1 MHRFFAEPGQI
12 GEKEIVITGADVNH
26 IRNVLRM
33 RTGEE
38 VLIADGR
45 GAEYRCKLTDL
56 GENEVR
62 AQILWKLD
70 GNAELASAITLFQ
83 GLPKSDKMDL
93 IVQKCVELGVDR
105 IVPVS
110 TKRAVVKLDAK
121 KEQTRLKRW
130 NTISES
136 AAKQSGRGVI
146 PEVSGVM
153 SFEKALEEAK
163 KLGAT
168 ALFGEKYGDVVR
180 VVNMGGYSVEFCG
193 GTHLDNTAKVGP
205 FEIESECSVASGVR
219 RIEAFTGKLCLKKLE
234 ANRALLSEVSS
245 RLKVKPLDLANR
257 LQSHMDEIKELRRAI
272 EQYRA
277 KESAGEVDR
286 FLFGAHEIKGL
297 RVMTTVLPK
306 ADPARLR
313 QMGDMLRDKEPNVVA
328 VLASVKDDKP
338 TFLAVCGKEA
348 VKHGIKAGELVKLVC
363 TACGGSG
370 GGKPDSAMGGG
381 KDLMKVDNALAMVD
395 DFVNE
400 KI

>member
-33 RTGEE
+33 RADEE
-38 VLIADGR
+38 VLIADGQ

-83 GLPKSDKMDL
+83 GLPKSDKMDF
-93 IVQKCVELGVDR
+93 IVQKCVELGVSR

-153 SFEKALEEAK
+153 SFGKALEEAK
-163 KLGAT
+163 KLDVLLIPYERAEHMAET
-168 ALFGEKYGDVVR
+168 RRVMGEIRPGQSVGIFIGPE
-180 VVNMGGYSVEFCG
+180 GG
-193 GTHLDNTAKVGP
+193 
-205 FEIESECSVASGVR
+205 FEESEVEEAVAAGAQAITLGR
-219 RIEAFTGKLCLKKLE
+219 RI
-234 ANRALLSEVSS
+234 
-245 RLKVKPLDLANR
+245 
-257 LQSHMDEIKELRRAI
+257 LRT
-272 EQYRA
+272 ET
-277 KESAGEVDR
+277 AG
-286 FLFGAHEIKGL
+286 
-297 RVMTTVLPK
+297 
-306 ADPARLR
+306 
-313 QMGDMLRDKEPNVVA
+313 
-328 VLASVKDDKP
+328 
-338 TFLAVCGKEA
+338 LAVM
-348 VKHGIKAGELVKLVC
+348 
-363 TACGGSG
+363 
-370 GGKPDSAMGGG
+370 AMLGY
-381 KDLMKVDNALAMVD
+381 LL
-395 DFVNE
+395 E
-400 KI
+400 E

>member
-33 RTGEE
+33 RADEE
-38 VLIADGR
+38 VLIADGQ

-105 IVPVS
+105 IIPVS

-153 SFEKALEEAK
+153 SFGKALEEAK
-163 KLGAT
+163 KLDVLLIPYERAEHMAET
-168 ALFGEKYGDVVR
+168 RRVMGEIRPGQSVGIFIGPE
-180 VVNMGGYSVEFCG
+180 GG
-193 GTHLDNTAKVGP
+193 
-205 FEIESECSVASGVR
+205 FEESEVEEAVAAGAKAITLGK
-219 RIEAFTGKLCLKKLE
+219 RI
-234 ANRALLSEVSS
+234 
-245 RLKVKPLDLANR
+245 
-257 LQSHMDEIKELRRAI
+257 LRT
-272 EQYRA
+272 ET
-277 KESAGEVDR
+277 AG
-286 FLFGAHEIKGL
+286 
-297 RVMTTVLPK
+297 
-306 ADPARLR
+306 
-313 QMGDMLRDKEPNVVA
+313 
-328 VLASVKDDKP
+328 
-338 TFLAVCGKEA
+338 LAVM
-348 VKHGIKAGELVKLVC
+348 
-363 TACGGSG
+363 
-370 GGKPDSAMGGG
+370 AM
-381 KDLMKVDNALAMVD
+381 LSYLL
-395 DFVNE
+395 E
-400 KI
+400 E

>member
-1 MHRFFAEPGQI
+1 MHRFFAEPDQI

-33 RTGEE
+33 RTEE
-38 VLIADGR
+38 EGLIADGR
-45 GAEYRCKLTDL
+45 GAEYRCKLTEL

-153 SFEKALEEAK
+153 SFGKALEEAK
-163 KLGAT
+163 KLDVLLIPYERAEHMAET
-168 ALFGEKYGDVVR
+168 RRVMGEIRPGQSVGIFIGPE
-180 VVNMGGYSVEFCG
+180 GG
-193 GTHLDNTAKVGP
+193 
-205 FEIESECSVASGVR
+205 FEESEVEEAVAAGAQAITLGR
-219 RIEAFTGKLCLKKLE
+219 RI
-234 ANRALLSEVSS
+234 
-245 RLKVKPLDLANR
+245 
-257 LQSHMDEIKELRRAI
+257 LRT
-272 EQYRA
+272 ET
-277 KESAGEVDR
+277 AG
-286 FLFGAHEIKGL
+286 
-297 RVMTTVLPK
+297 
-306 ADPARLR
+306 
-313 QMGDMLRDKEPNVVA
+313 
-328 VLASVKDDKP
+328 
-338 TFLAVCGKEA
+338 LAVM
-348 VKHGIKAGELVKLVC
+348 
-363 TACGGSG
+363 
-370 GGKPDSAMGGG
+370 AMLGY
-381 KDLMKVDNALAMVD
+381 LL
-395 DFVNE
+395 E
-400 KI
+400 E

>member
-56 GENEVR
+56 SENEVR

-70 GNAELASAITLFQ
+70 GNAELASAVTLFQ

-121 KEQTRLKRW
+121 KEETRLKRW

-163 KLGAT
+163 KLEVLLIPYERAEHMAET
-168 ALFGEKYGDVVR
+168 RRVMGEIRPGQSVGVFIGTE
-180 VVNMGGYSVEFCG
+180 GGLE
-193 GTHLDNTAKVGP
+193 
-205 FEIESECSVASGVR
+205 ESEVEEAVAAGARAITLGR
-219 RIEAFTGKLCLKKLE
+219 RI
-234 ANRALLSEVSS
+234 
-245 RLKVKPLDLANR
+245 
-257 LQSHMDEIKELRRAI
+257 LRT
-272 EQYRA
+272 ET
-277 KESAGEVDR
+277 AG
-286 FLFGAHEIKGL
+286 
-297 RVMTTVLPK
+297 
-306 ADPARLR
+306 
-313 QMGDMLRDKEPNVVA
+313 
-328 VLASVKDDKP
+328 
-338 TFLAVCGKEA
+338 LAVM
-348 VKHGIKAGELVKLVC
+348 
-363 TACGGSG
+363 
-370 GGKPDSAMGGG
+370 AMLGY
-381 KDLMKVDNALAMVD
+381 LL
-395 DFVNE
+395 E
-400 KI
+400 E

>member
-33 RTGEE
+33 RADEE
-38 VLIADGR
+38 VLIADGQ

-70 GNAELASAITLFQ
+70 GNAELASAVTLFQ
-83 GLPKSDKMDL
+83 GIPKSDKMDL

-146 PEVSGVM
+146 PEVSGVL

-163 KLGAT
+163 KLDVLLIPYERAEHMAET
-168 ALFGEKYGDVVR
+168 RRVMGEIRPGQSVGIFIGPE
-180 VVNMGGYSVEFCG
+180 GG
-193 GTHLDNTAKVGP
+193 
-205 FEIESECSVASGVR
+205 FEESEVEEAVAAGARAITLGR
-219 RIEAFTGKLCLKKLE
+219 RI
-234 ANRALLSEVSS
+234 
-245 RLKVKPLDLANR
+245 
-257 LQSHMDEIKELRRAI
+257 LRT
-272 EQYRA
+272 ET
-277 KESAGEVDR
+277 AG
-286 FLFGAHEIKGL
+286 
-297 RVMTTVLPK
+297 
-306 ADPARLR
+306 
-313 QMGDMLRDKEPNVVA
+313 
-328 VLASVKDDKP
+328 
-338 TFLAVCGKEA
+338 LAVM
-348 VKHGIKAGELVKLVC
+348 
-363 TACGGSG
+363 
-370 GGKPDSAMGGG
+370 AMLGY
-381 KDLMKVDNALAMVD
+381 LL
-395 DFVNE
+395 E
-400 KI
+400 E

>member
-33 RTGEE
+33 RADEE
-38 VLIADGR
+38 VLIADGQ
-45 GAEYRCKLTDL
+45 GAEYRCKLTDF

-70 GNAELASAITLFQ
+70 GNAELASAVTLFQ

-153 SFEKALEEAK
+153 SFGKALEEAK
-163 KLGAT
+163 KLDVLLIPYERAEHMAET
-168 ALFGEKYGDVVR
+168 RRVMGEIRPGQSVGIFIGPE
-180 VVNMGGYSVEFCG
+180 GG
-193 GTHLDNTAKVGP
+193 
-205 FEIESECSVASGVR
+205 FEESEVEEAVAAGAKAITLGK
-219 RIEAFTGKLCLKKLE
+219 RI
-234 ANRALLSEVSS
+234 
-245 RLKVKPLDLANR
+245 
-257 LQSHMDEIKELRRAI
+257 LRT
-272 EQYRA
+272 ET
-277 KESAGEVDR
+277 AG
-286 FLFGAHEIKGL
+286 
-297 RVMTTVLPK
+297 
-306 ADPARLR
+306 
-313 QMGDMLRDKEPNVVA
+313 
-328 VLASVKDDKP
+328 
-338 TFLAVCGKEA
+338 LAVM
-348 VKHGIKAGELVKLVC
+348 
-363 TACGGSG
+363 
-370 GGKPDSAMGGG
+370 AM
-381 KDLMKVDNALAMVD
+381 LSYLL
-395 DFVNE
+395 E
-400 KI
+400 E

>member
-1 MHRFFAEPGQI
+1 MYRFFAEPGQI

-93 IVQKCVELGVDR
+93 IVQKCVELGVNR

-121 KEQTRLKRW
+121 KEQARLKRW

-153 SFEKALEEAK
+153 SFKKALEEAK
-163 KLGAT
+163 KLDVLLIPYERAEHMAET
-168 ALFGEKYGDVVR
+168 RRVMGEIRPGQSVGIFIGPE
-180 VVNMGGYSVEFCG
+180 GG
-193 GTHLDNTAKVGP
+193 
-205 FEIESECSVASGVR
+205 FEESEVEEAVAAGARAITLGR
-219 RIEAFTGKLCLKKLE
+219 RI
-234 ANRALLSEVSS
+234 
-245 RLKVKPLDLANR
+245 
-257 LQSHMDEIKELRRAI
+257 LRT
-272 EQYRA
+272 ET
-277 KESAGEVDR
+277 AG
-286 FLFGAHEIKGL
+286 
-297 RVMTTVLPK
+297 
-306 ADPARLR
+306 
-313 QMGDMLRDKEPNVVA
+313 
-328 VLASVKDDKP
+328 
-338 TFLAVCGKEA
+338 LAVM
-348 VKHGIKAGELVKLVC
+348 
-363 TACGGSG
+363 
-370 GGKPDSAMGGG
+370 AMLGY
-381 KDLMKVDNALAMVD
+381 LL
-395 DFVNE
+395 E
-400 KI
+400 E

>member
-56 GENEVR
+56 SENEVR

-70 GNAELASAITLFQ
+70 GNAELASAVTLFQ

-153 SFEKALEEAK
+153 TFGKALEEAK
-163 KLGAT
+163 KLDVLLIPYERAENMAET
-168 ALFGEKYGDVVR
+168 RRVMGEIRPGQSVGVFIGPE
-180 VVNMGGYSVEFCG
+180 GG
-193 GTHLDNTAKVGP
+193 
-205 FEIESECSVASGVR
+205 FEESEVEEAVAAGARAITLGR
-219 RIEAFTGKLCLKKLE
+219 RI
-234 ANRALLSEVSS
+234 
-245 RLKVKPLDLANR
+245 
-257 LQSHMDEIKELRRAI
+257 LRT
-272 EQYRA
+272 ET
-277 KESAGEVDR
+277 AG
-286 FLFGAHEIKGL
+286 
-297 RVMTTVLPK
+297 
-306 ADPARLR
+306 
-313 QMGDMLRDKEPNVVA
+313 
-328 VLASVKDDKP
+328 
-338 TFLAVCGKEA
+338 LAVM
-348 VKHGIKAGELVKLVC
+348 
-363 TACGGSG
+363 
-370 GGKPDSAMGGG
+370 AMLGY
-381 KDLMKVDNALAMVD
+381 LL
-395 DFVNE
+395 E
-400 KI
+400 E